1 MTRHRILSAA
11 ALCAAT
17 LLAATAAPALAVDA
31 AATGKPPTSPDQPKP
46 RTGDYTIISQ
56 GSTVTHV
63 KCAEGGHVFV
73 ATREHA
79 TPAQHDHDLRE
90 SCKTVDFTK

>member
-11 ALCAAT
+11 ALCAAV
-17 LLAATAAPALAVDA
+17 LAATPLAAPAVDA
-31 AATGKPPTSPDQPKP
+31 ATSARPPTSPDQPKP

-56 GSTVTHV
+56 GSSITHV
-63 KCAEGGHVFV
+63 KCKEGGHVFV
-73 ATREHA
+73 SLRDRG
-79 TPAQHDHDLRE
+79 TPAQNDRDIRE